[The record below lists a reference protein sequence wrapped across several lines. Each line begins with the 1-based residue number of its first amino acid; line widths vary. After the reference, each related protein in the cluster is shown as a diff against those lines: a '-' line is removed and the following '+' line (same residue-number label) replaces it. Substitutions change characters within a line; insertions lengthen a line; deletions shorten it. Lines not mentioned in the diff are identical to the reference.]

1 MSQTHVM
8 NNQHS
13 NHIELGTK
21 DGGQRPLH
29 WWQTTLAF
37 GIPSLVMV
45 ISIHGVIP
53 LLQRIGLTPFESMV
67 VSYSVPMAL
76 MLTAAL
82 VIYHEVDGYPLT
94 WPAFSQ
100 HFRYPR
106 ITLKAILQG
115 LGLFAAIMVGY
126 GLLNGLATMV
136 TQGWMPI
143 PNYLPALLDPR
154 VALTTAVLDNMV
166 GGHISGNWSVVILY
180 FIMFF
185 FNIVGEEL
193 WWRGYLLPR
202 QEATYGR
209 YAWVW
214 HGLLWTAFHVHK
226 WWDLI
231 GLLAVC
237 LPIAY
242 VSQRT
247 KNNWPAFIAHALFNV
262 LGWLLMIVAVMS

>member
-1 MSQTHVM
+1 MLKTQVIE
-8 NNQHS
+8 NQQG
-13 NHIELGTK
+13 NHREMDTK
-21 DGGQRPLH
+21 AGEQRPLR
-29 WWQTTLAF
+29 WWQTMLAF

-45 ISIHGVIP
+45 ISFHWIMPI
-53 LLQRIGLTPFESMV
+53 LQRIGLTPFESMV
-67 VSYSVPMAL
+67 VSYSVPMAW

-82 VIYHEVDGYPLT
+82 VMYHKVDGYPLT
-94 WPAFSQ
+94 WQAFRQ
-100 HFRYPR
+100 RFRYPR
-106 ITLKAILQG
+106 LTVKAILQG
-115 LGLFAAIMVGY
+115 LGVFVVIMVGY
-126 GLLNGLATMV
+126 GLLNGLATV
-136 TQGWMPI
+136 LTQSWMPI
-143 PNYLPALLDPR
+143 ANHLPALLDPR
-154 VALTTAVLDNMV
+154 VALTTGTLDNMV
-166 GGHISGNWSVVILY
+166 GGQIAGNWRVVILY

-202 QEATYGR
+202 QEVTHGR

-214 HGLLWTAFHVHK
+214 HGLLWTAFHIHK

-237 LPIAY
+237 LPIAF

-262 LGWLLMIVAVMS
+262 LGWFVMIAAVMS